1 MGVLKKRDFYAIQRH
16 ELRTCSS
23 CCRTGNQ
30 PLNRMCI
37 DQYAFAKCR
46 GHSEPTQPSTAPV
59 QTASADRNDPEA
71 IVCKRFE
78 STGSRLK
85 KEKVCLPNKEWTKQ
99 AEAAEHYLDG
109 VQRGSSN
116 QPGGESLPE
125 GQ

>member
-1 MGVLKKRDFYAIQRH
+1 MNFGPARAAVALVTSLLIGCASIDTPSEIA
-16 ELRTCSS
+16 EATPS
-23 CCRTGNQ
+23 Q
-30 PLNRMCI
+30 P
-37 DQYAFAKCR
+37 
-46 GHSEPTQPSTAPV
+46 EPSTAPV

-116 QPGGESLPE
+116 QPGGESLPV